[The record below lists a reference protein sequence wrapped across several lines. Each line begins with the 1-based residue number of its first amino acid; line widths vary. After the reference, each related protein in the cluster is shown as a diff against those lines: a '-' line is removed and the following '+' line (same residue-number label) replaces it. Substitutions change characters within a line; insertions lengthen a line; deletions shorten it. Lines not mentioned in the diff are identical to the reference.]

1 MSLSVFPVFDKYSN
15 AISIDRSYQGIFL
28 FDMQIFFFESTTRL
42 ALTIMM
48 GEAKLENAVPLFAE
62 AEVLLTV

>member
-1 MSLSVFPVFDKYSN
+1 
-15 AISIDRSYQGIFL
+15 
-28 FDMQIFFFESTTRL
+28 MQIFFFESTTRL
-42 ALTIMM
+42 ALTIMT